1 MLVRPPGLQARY
13 GPRRMSRAPRA
24 LAFAFPL
31 LGLLLVLHI
40 VAFFPMRLDD
50 AFILLRYAENLAA
63 GHGPVFNVGE
73 RVEGFTSPAMV
84 GIEALLLRV
93 GVEPLLVMKL
103 LGILCGLVLLG
114 STMSLARELSG
125 SPVAGAIAGLLVSLH
140 TAVAVACVNGLETAP
155 FAAFVALGLSLHVRA
170 RSARDEGLAG
180 LALAVA
186 ILFRL
191 EGALPLAFIGVS
203 SLWRWRQEPD
213 RWRRWFA
220 LALPT
225 LVLVVPLSVAKGLWF
240 GSFTPNTLLAKV
252 PSGRYGT
259 RFSSGFEY
267 LSKYGTE
274 HYGYLAL
281 LGLWV
286 LAFKADRRFRL
297 LALLATVWLVY
308 IASVGGD
315 WMPHARFLVPLV
327 PIASVA
333 TATALVFLWKLI
345 SERLQE
351 GARTRA
357 RAGLV
362 LLAVVAVLPAA
373 VMTTLEQLD
382 RVLNDTGASLRA
394 REPLGAWLTARAGE
408 GASVAVYDVGA
419 IAYGSGLRVIDTG
432 GLTDARVAR
441 VMHERPGTYMGHL
454 FFPTEGTAQ
463 EIAELVLGD
472 KPSFVVLL
480 VNGEMPQMLK
490 QSAEMAAQGIAI
502 PVRVAYNQDT
512 GFYSVPSF
520 TQDYEYLCHVPSQF
534 DDRVGWVWNY
544 NVFVRKGV
552 TLTERPRPD
561 AEGVTRC
568 F

>member
-1 MLVRPPGLQARY
+1 
-13 GPRRMSRAPRA
+13 MSRASRA
-24 LAFAFPL
+24 LALAFPL

-50 AFILLRYAENLAA
+50 AFILLRYAENLAG
-63 GHGPVFNVGE
+63 GHGPIFNLGE

-84 GIEALLLRV
+84 GLEALLLLV
-93 GVEPLLVMKL
+93 GVEPLLAMKL
-103 LGILCGLVLLG
+103 LGVLCGLVLLG
-114 STMSLARELSG
+114 STMGLARELSG
-125 SPVAGAIAGLLVSLH
+125 SPAARAIAGLLVALH
-140 TAVAVACVNGLETAP
+140 TGVAVACVNGLETAP
-155 FAAFVALGLSLHVRA
+155 FAAFVSLGLFLHVRA
-170 RSARDEGLAG
+170 RSPRDEALAG
-180 LALAVA
+180 LALALS

-191 EGALPLAFIGVS
+191 EGALPLVFVGVS

-220 LALPT
+220 LALPS
-225 LVLVVPLSVAKGLWF
+225 LVLVVPVYVAKGLWF
-240 GSFTPNTLLAKV
+240 GTFVPNTLLAKV
-252 PSGRYGT
+252 PRGQYGT
-259 RFSSGFEY
+259 RFSSGFDY
-267 LSKYGTE
+267 LAEYGTA

-327 PIASVA
+327 PIASAA
-333 TATALVFLWKLI
+333 TAIALVSLWKLLG
-345 SERLQE
+345 EKLQE
-351 GARTRA
+351 GALTRA
-357 RAGLV
+357 RSGLV
-362 LLAVVAVLPAA
+362 LLAVVAVLPAG
-373 VMTTLEQLD
+373 VMQTLEQLD

-394 REPLGAWLTARAGE
+394 REPLGAWLTAKAGQ

-441 VMHERPGTYMGHL
+441 LMHERPGAYLGHL
-454 FFPTEGTAQ
+454 FFPDEGPAQ
-463 EIAELVLGD
+463 EIAQLVLGD

-480 VNGEMPQMLK
+480 VNGEMPLMLK
-490 QSAEMAAQGIAI
+490 QSAELAAQGISQ
-502 PVRVAYNQDT
+502 PVRVAYKQDM
-512 GFYSVPSF
+512 GFYGVPSF
-520 TQDYEYLCHVPSQF
+520 TEDYEYLCHVPSQY
-534 DDRVGWVWNY
+534 DARVDWVWNY
-544 NVFVRKGV
+544 NVFIRKGV
-552 TLTERPRPD
+552 TLAERPRPD